1 MYTSL
6 SNFLYIQEYISKITL
21 KVSKFQK
28 KIFLFM
34 KFNFFGGQMTSF
46 EVFKNSP

>member
-6 SNFLYIQEYISKITL
+6 PNLLYIQEYISKITL

-34 KFNFFGGQMTSF
+34 KLKILGQMTSF
-46 EVFKNSP
+46 EVFENSP